1 MVFGLLTFAVF
12 IIVII
17 FSSIKIVNEYERGV
31 RFTLGKYSGLMTP
44 GVSLII
50 PILQT
55 WQRVDM
61 RLKTVDIPSQDCVSK
76 DNISLKVNAVLYYK
90 IQSADKAILQVE
102 QFSYAVSQ
110 LAQTTMRNIIGEFQ
124 LDGILSQR
132 DKISDKI
139 KEIVDQ
145 ATEKW
150 GIDIERI
157 EIKDIELPENMKR
170 VIAQEAEA
178 EREKRAV
185 IIKASGEVMA
195 ADNMAKAAKVL
206 SSAPGAMHLRTL
218 QTLNE
223 ISSDASSKIIFAIPI
238 EILEA
243 MGIKKK

>member
-1 MVFGLLTFAVF
+1 MVFGLLTLGIIILVF
-12 IIVII
+12 IL
-17 FSSIKIVNEYERGV
+17 SSIKIVNEYERGV

-90 IQSADKAILQVE
+90 IQAADKAILQVE

-132 DKISDKI
+132 EKISDKI

-157 EIKDIELPENMKR
+157 EIKDIELPDNMKR

-206 SSAPGAMHLRTL
+206 NTAPGAMHLRTL

>member
-1 MVFGLLTFAVF
+1 MVFGLLTLGIIILVF
-12 IIVII
+12 IL
-17 FSSIKIVNEYERGV
+17 SSIKIVNEYERGV

-132 DKISDKI
+132 EKISDKI

-157 EIKDIELPENMKR
+157 EIKDIELPDNMKR

>member
-1 MVFGLLTFAVF
+1 MVFGLLSLAVFAV
-12 IIVII
+12 VII
-17 FSSIKIVNEYERGV
+17 LSSIKVVNEYERGV
-31 RFTLGKYSGLMTP
+31 RFTLGRYSGLMTP
-44 GVSLII
+44 GLRLII
-50 PILQT
+50 PIIQT

-132 DKISDKI
+132 DKISDTI
-139 KEIVDQ
+139 KEIVDK

-206 SSAPGAMHLRTL
+206 NTAPGAMHLRTL